1 MRLNNLKNL
10 NRLERHVQ
18 TMETLKFEELSLSKE
33 TEKAVAEMGFEE
45 ATPIQSAAI
54 PFILAGRDVIGQA
67 QTGTGKTASFG
78 IPIAEF
84 IDASSKKVQAL
95 VLCPTREL
103 AIQVAEEISQLIK
116 YKKGVHIVPIYGG
129 QSIDRQIRT
138 LKAGVQIIIA
148 TPGRM
153 IDHINRKTVNLDNV
167 KMIVLDEA
175 DEMLNMGFRDDI
187 EEILKSVPSEGRQTV
202 FFSATMP
209 PPIMQLT
216 KKYQKDPE
224 IVKVV
229 HKELTVPNI
238 DQFYFELRP
247 GMKLEVLTR
256 LLDIH
261 DPVLSLVFCNTKRAV
276 DDLVSHLQARG
287 YSAEGL
293 HGDLKQL
300 FRDRVMAKFRAGKIE
315 ILVAT
320 DVAARGIDVDDIDAV
335 FNYDMP
341 QDEEYYVHRIGRT
354 ARAGRKGAAFTFV
367 NGKEFY
373 KLRDIERYTKT
384 KIVKKEI
391 PTISDV
397 KEIRES
403 QQMTELKAS
412 ILKARENSVKVKP
425 IIERLLEEDFDTM
438 DIALGLMQQI
448 IDSVPELPK
457 QEEFKP
463 SSFDR
468 DDRGGD
474 RGRGG
479 DRRGNDRGGD
489 RGKWGDKKGR
499 DGGSKW
505 GDKKRDG
512 GRDSRGGDR
521 DRGSRDSRGGDDR
534 GNRDGY
540 NKSSF
545 DKGRGRDGD
554 RGRGDRDSRGSDGGR
569 SYNDPNMVRLFL
581 NGGKK
586 DNIQP
591 KDIVGAIAGETTVP
605 AKAIGEISMLDSF
618 SFVEVDKK
626 YSKDVVEQMKDKNI
640 KGVRVNLEVAKPKE
654 RR

>member
-1 MRLNNLKNL
+1 
-10 NRLERHVQ
+10 
-18 TMETLKFEELSLSKE
+18 METLKFEDLSLSKE
-33 TEKAVAEMGFEE
+33 TQKAVAEMGFEE

-54 PFILAGRDVIGQA
+54 PFILQGRDVIGQA

-103 AIQVAEEISQLIK
+103 AIQVSEEMSKLIK
-116 YKKGVHIVPIYGG
+116 YKKGVHITPIYGG

-216 KKYQKDPE
+216 KKYQQNPE

-238 DQFYFELRP
+238 DQFYYELRP

-256 LLDIH
+256 LLDIY
-261 DPVLSLVFCNTKRAV
+261 DPVLSIVFCNTKRAV
-276 DDLVSHLQARG
+276 DDLASHLQARG
-287 YSAEGL
+287 YAAEGL

-300 FRDRVMAKFRAGKIE
+300 FRDRVMAKFRSRKIE

-354 ARAGRKGAAFTFV
+354 ARAGRMGKAFTFV

-384 KIVKKEI
+384 KIVKKDI

-397 KEIRES
+397 KEIRDS
-403 QQMTELKAS
+403 QLMTEIRES
-412 ILKARENSVKVKP
+412 IEEMRANSGKVKP
-425 IIERLLEEDFDTM
+425 IIEKLMEEDFDTM
-438 DIALGLMQQI
+438 EIASGILNMVLKTQA
-448 IDSVPELPK
+448 ELPEK
-457 QEEFKP
+457 DELKNF
-463 SSFDR
+463 SNDR
-468 DDRGGD
+468 DDRRGNDRGDRRGND
-474 RGRGG
+474 RGRGRDG

-489 RGKWGDKKGR
+489 KKG
-499 DGGSKW
+499 KW

-512 GRDSRGGDR
+512 GRDFRGGDR
-521 DRGSRDSRGGDDR
+521 DRGGDDNR
-534 GNRDGY
+534 GNREGF

-554 RGRGDRDSRGSDGGR
+554 RGRGRDSDRKGGRDSRGDGR

-586 DNIQP
+586 DRIQP

-626 YSKDVVEQMKDKNI
+626 YSRDVIEQMKDKNI
-640 KGVRVNLEVAKPKE
+640 KGVTVNLEVAKPKDK
-654 RR
+654 R

>member
-1 MRLNNLKNL
+1 M
-10 NRLERHVQ
+10 Q
-18 TMETLKFEELSLSKE
+18 TLKFEELSLSKE
-33 TEKAVAEMGFEE
+33 TQKAIAEMGFEE

-54 PFILAGRDVIGQA
+54 PFILEGRDVIGQA

-84 IDASSKKVQAL
+84 IDAHSKKTQAL

-103 AIQVAEEISQLIK
+103 AIQVAEEMAKLIK
-116 YKKGVHIVPIYGG
+116 YKKGIHILPIYGG
-129 QSIDRQIRT
+129 QSIERQIRS

-153 IDHINRKTVNLDNV
+153 IDHINRKTADLSHV

-187 EEILKSVPSEGRQTV
+187 EEILKSIPEERQTI

-216 KKYQKDPE
+216 KKYQQEPE
-224 IVKVV
+224 LVKVV

-238 DQFYFELRP
+238 NQYFYELRNS
-247 GMKLEVLTR
+247 MKLEVLTR

-261 DPVLSLVFCNTKRAV
+261 NPVLSLVFCNTKRAV
-276 DDLVSHLQARG
+276 DELVSHLQARG
-287 YSAEGL
+287 YAAEGL
-293 HGDLKQL
+293 HGDMKQL
-300 FRDRVMAKFRAGKIE
+300 FRDRVMAKFRSGKIE

-354 ARAGRKGAAFTFV
+354 ARAGRKGQAFTFIS
-367 NGKEFY
+367 GKEFY

-384 KIVKKEI
+384 KIVKQDI

-397 KEIRES
+397 KEIRDTQMITEIKES
-403 QQMTELKAS
+403 IEEIRQDASKVRPLIEKLMNDEYDTIDIASGVLNMILKTQTELPEKDE
-412 ILKARENSVKVKP
+412 LKNFSSRD
-425 IIERLLEEDFDTM
+425 ERGE
-438 DIALGLMQQI
+438 G
-448 IDSVPELPK
+448 
-457 QEEFKP
+457 
-463 SSFDR
+463 R
-468 DDRGGD
+468 
-474 RGRGG
+474 RGG
-479 DRRGNDRGGD
+479 DRRDDRRDGKRGDRRDGKRGDKRDRNENRGNREGGNYSDRDERRDRRGDRGRDRDRGGD
-489 RGKWGDKKGR
+489 
-499 DGGSKW
+499 
-505 GDKKRDG
+505 
-512 GRDSRGGDR
+512 
-521 DRGSRDSRGGDDR
+521 
-534 GNRDGY
+534 Y
-540 NKSSF
+540 
-545 DKGRGRDGD
+545 
-554 RGRGDRDSRGSDGGR
+554 SRGSSSG
-569 SYNDPNMVRLFL
+569 NMVRLFF

-586 DNIQP
+586 DKIQP

-618 SFVEVDKK
+618 SFIEIEKK
-626 YSKDVVEQMKDKNI
+626 YSRDVIEQMNNKRI
-640 KGVRVNLEVAKPKE
+640 KGVNVNLEVAKPK
-654 RR
+654 R

>member
-1 MRLNNLKNL
+1 
-10 NRLERHVQ
+10 
-18 TMETLKFEELSLSKE
+18 METLKFEELSLSKE

-216 KKYQKDPE
+216 KKYQNNPE

-238 DQFYFELRP
+238 DQFFFELRP

-287 YSAEGL
+287 YAAEGL

-300 FRDRVMAKFRAGKIE
+300 FRDRVMAKFRSGKIE

-354 ARAGRKGAAFTFV
+354 ARAGRKGQAFTFV

-397 KEIRES
+397 KEIRET
-403 QQMTELKAS
+403 QLMTELKES

-438 DIALGLMQQI
+438 DIALGLMHQI
-448 IDSVPELPK
+448 LASVPEPPK

-474 RGRGG
+474 RRGNDRGRGG
-479 DRRGNDRGGD
+479 DRGRGRDDRGGD
-489 RGKWGDKKGR
+489 KKGKWGDKKKFGN
-499 DGGSKW
+499 D
-505 GDKKRDG
+505 
-512 GRDSRGGDR
+512 RDS
-521 DRGSRDSRGGDDR
+521 RGSRDSGGNRDRDDR

-554 RGRGDRDSRGSDGGR
+554 RGRGGDRDGGR

-626 YSKDVVEQMKDKNI
+626 YSRDVVEQMKDKRI
-640 KGVRVNLEVAKPKE
+640 KGVTVNLEVAKPKE

>member
-1 MRLNNLKNL
+1 
-10 NRLERHVQ
+10 
-18 TMETLKFEELSLSKE
+18 METLKFEELSLSKE
-33 TEKAVAEMGFEE
+33 TQKAVAEMGFEE

-54 PFILAGRDVIGQA
+54 PFILEGRDVIGQA

-103 AIQVAEEISQLIK
+103 AIQVSEEVSQLIK
-116 YKKGVHIVPIYGG
+116 YKKNVHITPIYGG

-153 IDHINRKTVNLDNV
+153 IDHINRKTVSLEHV
-167 KMIVLDEA
+167 KMVVLDEA

-187 EEILKSVPSEGRQTV
+187 EEILKSVPEERQTI

-216 KKYQKDPE
+216 KKYQKNPE

-238 DQFYFELRP
+238 DQFYYELRP

-261 DPVLSLVFCNTKRAV
+261 DPVLSIVFCNTKRAV

-287 YSAEGL
+287 YAAEGL

-300 FRDRVMAKFRAGKIE
+300 FRDRVMAKFRTGKIE

-354 ARAGRKGAAFTFV
+354 ARAGRKGKAFTFV
-367 NGKEFY
+367 SGKEFY

-384 KIVKKEI
+384 KIAKKDI

-397 KEIRES
+397 KEIRET
-403 QQMTELKAS
+403 QLLTEIKES
-412 ILKARENSVKVKP
+412 IEEIRLNSSKVKP
-425 IIERLLEEDFDTM
+425 IIERLMEEDFDTM
-438 DIALGLMQQI
+438 EIASGILSIVLKSQA
-448 IDSVPELPK
+448 ELPEK
-457 QEEFKP
+457 DELKNF
-463 SSFDR
+463 SNDR
-468 DDRGGD
+468 NDKDR
-474 RGRGG
+474 G
-479 DRRGNDRGGD
+479 DRRGNDRDGSRRGDKRDGKRGD
-489 RGKWGDKKGR
+489 R
-499 DGGSKW
+499 
-505 GDKKRDG
+505 KRDG
-512 GRDSRGGDR
+512 GRDRRDDNWGNREGRNENGRRDRFERGNDRGGE
-521 DRGSRDSRGGDDR
+521 RGR
-534 GNRDGY
+534 
-540 NKSSF
+540 
-545 DKGRGRDGD
+545 DKGRGGERNSSSG
-554 RGRGDRDSRGSDGGR
+554 
-569 SYNDPNMVRLFL
+569 NMVRLFL

-586 DNIQP
+586 DRIQP
-591 KDIVGAIAGETTVP
+591 KDIVGAIVGETTVP

-626 YSKDVVEQMKDKNI
+626 YSRDVIEQMKDKNI
-640 KGVRVNLEVAKPKE
+640 KGVSVNLEVAKPK
-654 RR
+654 R

>member
-1 MRLNNLKNL
+1 M
-10 NRLERHVQ
+10 Q
-18 TMETLKFEELSLSKE
+18 TLKFEELSLSKE
-33 TEKAVAEMGFEE
+33 TQKAIAEMGFEE

-54 PFILAGRDVIGQA
+54 PFILEGRDVIGQA

-84 IDASSKKVQAL
+84 IDAHSKKTQAL

-103 AIQVAEEISQLIK
+103 AIQVAEEMAKLIK
-116 YKKGVHIVPIYGG
+116 YKKGIHILPIYGG
-129 QSIDRQIRT
+129 QSIDRQIRS

-153 IDHINRKTVNLDNV
+153 IDHINRKTADLSHV

-187 EEILKSVPSEGRQTV
+187 EEILKSIPEERQTI

-216 KKYQKDPE
+216 KKYQQEPE
-224 IVKVV
+224 LVKVV

-238 DQFYFELRP
+238 NQYFYELRNS
-247 GMKLEVLTR
+247 MKLEVLTR

-261 DPVLSLVFCNTKRAV
+261 NPVLSLVFCNTKRAV
-276 DDLVSHLQARG
+276 DELVSHLQARG
-287 YSAEGL
+287 YAAEGL
-293 HGDLKQL
+293 HGDMKQL
-300 FRDRVMAKFRAGKIE
+300 FRDRVMAKFRSGKIE

-354 ARAGRKGAAFTFV
+354 ARAGRKGQAFTFIS
-367 NGKEFY
+367 GKEFY

-384 KIVKKEI
+384 KIVKQDI

-397 KEIRES
+397 KEIRDTQMITEIKES
-403 QQMTELKAS
+403 IEEIRQDASKVRPLIEKLMNDEYDTIDIASGVLNMILKTQTELPEKDE
-412 ILKARENSVKVKP
+412 LKNFSSRD
-425 IIERLLEEDFDTM
+425 ERGE
-438 DIALGLMQQI
+438 G
-448 IDSVPELPK
+448 
-457 QEEFKP
+457 
-463 SSFDR
+463 R
-468 DDRGGD
+468 
-474 RGRGG
+474 RGG
-479 DRRGNDRGGD
+479 DRRDDRRDGKRGDRRDGKRGDKRDRNENRGNREGANYGDRDGRRDGRSDRGRDRDRGGD
-489 RGKWGDKKGR
+489 H
-499 DGGSKW
+499 
-505 GDKKRDG
+505 
-512 GRDSRGGDR
+512 
-521 DRGSRDSRGGDDR
+521 
-534 GNRDGY
+534 
-540 NKSSF
+540 
-545 DKGRGRDGD
+545 
-554 RGRGDRDSRGSDGGR
+554 SRGSSSG
-569 SYNDPNMVRLFL
+569 NMVRLFF

-586 DNIQP
+586 DKIQP

-618 SFVEVDKK
+618 SFIEIEKK
-626 YSKDVVEQMKDKNI
+626 YSRDVIEQMNNKRI
-640 KGVRVNLEVAKPKE
+640 KGVNVNLEVAKPK
-654 RR
+654 R

>member
-1 MRLNNLKNL
+1 
-10 NRLERHVQ
+10 
-18 TMETLKFEELSLSKE
+18 METLKFEDLSLSKE
-33 TEKAVAEMGFEE
+33 TQKAVAEMGFEE

-54 PFILAGRDVIGQA
+54 PFILEGRDVIGQA

-103 AIQVAEEISQLIK
+103 AIQVAEEMAKLIK
-116 YKKGVHIVPIYGG
+116 YKKGVHITPIYGG

-153 IDHINRKTVNLDNV
+153 IDHINRKTVNLDHV

-187 EEILKSVPSEGRQTV
+187 EEILKSIPAEGRQTV

-216 KKYQKDPE
+216 KKYQNNPE

-238 DQFYFELRP
+238 DQFFFELRP

-261 DPVLSLVFCNTKRAV
+261 DPALSIVFCNTKRAV

-287 YSAEGL
+287 YAAEGL

-300 FRDRVMAKFRAGKIE
+300 FRDRVMAKFRTGKIE

-384 KIVKKEI
+384 KIIKKDI

-397 KEIRES
+397 KEIRET
-403 QQMTELKAS
+403 QLMTELKES
-412 ILKARENSVKVKP
+412 ILKARENNVKVKP

-438 DIALGLMQQI
+438 EIALGLMTQI
-448 IDSVPELPK
+448 LSTIPEPPK
-457 QEEFKP
+457 QEEFKQER
-463 SSFDR
+463 F
-468 DDRGGD
+468 DDRGERRGSD
-474 RGRGG
+474 RGRGRDG

-489 RGKWGDKKGR
+489 KKGKWGDKKR
-499 DGGSKW
+499 S
-505 GDKKRDG
+505 
-512 GRDSRGGDR
+512 GDR
-521 DRGSRDSRGGDDR
+521 DRNDRGDRENR
-534 GNRDGY
+534 GNREGY
-540 NKSSF
+540 NEGSF
-545 DKGRGRDGD
+545 DKGRGRDRDRSGRDGGRDKGRGRDDRRGND
-554 RGRGDRDSRGSDGGR
+554 RGDSR
-569 SYNDPNMVRLFL
+569 SYNDPNMVRLFF

-586 DNIQP
+586 DRIQP

-618 SFVEVDKK
+618 SFVEVEKK
-626 YSKDVVEQMKDKNI
+626 YSRDVIEQMKDKNI
-640 KGVRVNLEVAKPKE
+640 KGVSVNLEVAKPK
-654 RR
+654 R

>member
-1 MRLNNLKNL
+1 
-10 NRLERHVQ
+10 
-18 TMETLKFEELSLSKE
+18 METLKFEELSLSKE
-33 TEKAVAEMGFEE
+33 TQKAVAEMGFEE

-54 PFILAGRDVIGQA
+54 PFILEGRDVIGQA

-84 IDASSKKVQAL
+84 VDASSKKVQAL

-103 AIQVAEEISQLIK
+103 AIQVAEEMAKLIK
-116 YKKGVHIVPIYGG
+116 YKKGVHITPIYGG

-153 IDHINRKTVNLDNV
+153 IDHINRKTVNLDHV

-187 EEILKSVPSEGRQTV
+187 EEILKSVPEERQTV

-216 KKYQKDPE
+216 KKYQQSPE

-229 HKELTVPNI
+229 HKEMTVPNI
-238 DQFYFELRP
+238 DQFYFELRQ

-261 DPVLSLVFCNTKRAV
+261 DPALSIVFCNTKRAV

-287 YSAEGL
+287 YAAEGL

-300 FRDRVMAKFRAGKIE
+300 FRDRVMAKFRSGKIE

-341 QDEEYYVHRIGRT
+341 QDEEYYVHRVGRT

-384 KIVKKEI
+384 KITKKDI

-397 KEIRES
+397 KEIKET
-403 QQMTELKAS
+403 QLMTELKEA
-412 ILKARENSVKVKP
+412 IVKARENNVKVKP

-438 DIALGLMQQI
+438 EIAQGLMQQI
-448 IDSVPELPK
+448 LDSIPEAPK
-457 QEEFKP
+457 QEDFKP
-463 SSFDR
+463 ERSFD
-468 DDRGGD
+468 DR
-474 RGRGG
+474 G
-479 DRRGNDRGGD
+479 DRRGNDRG
-489 RGKWGDKKGR
+489 RGR
-499 DGGSKW
+499 DGRG
-505 GDKKRDG
+505 RDG
-512 GRDSRGGDR
+512 GRDRDRGGRDRDSKRGDRNDRGRDRNDRGRDRGDDWGNREGANERRRDGGRDR
-521 DRGSRDSRGGDDR
+521 DRGNDR
-534 GNRDGY
+534 
-540 NKSSF
+540 
-545 DKGRGRDGD
+545 GD
-554 RGRGDRDSRGSDGGR
+554 RGRGNDRGRDRDRGGDRGGNR
-569 SYNDPNMVRLFL
+569 GGGSGDPNMVRLFL

-586 DNIQP
+586 DKIQP

-626 YSKDVVEQMKDKNI
+626 FSRDVIEQMKNRKI
-640 KGVRVNLEVAKPKE
+640 KGVSVNLEVAKPKE

>member
-1 MRLNNLKNL
+1 
-10 NRLERHVQ
+10 
-18 TMETLKFEELSLSKE
+18 METLKFDELSLSKE
-33 TEKAVAEMGFEE
+33 TQKAITEMGFEE

-54 PFILAGRDVIGQA
+54 PFILEGRDVIGQA

-84 IDASSKKVQAL
+84 IDGSSKKVQAL

-103 AIQVAEEISQLIK
+103 AIQVAEEMAKLIK
-116 YKKGVHIVPIYGG
+116 YKKGIHILPIYGG
-129 QSIDRQIRT
+129 QSIDRQIRA
-138 LKAGVQIIIA
+138 LKSGVQIIIA

-153 IDHINRKTVNLDNV
+153 IDHINRKTADLSNV

-175 DEMLNMGFRDDI
+175 DEMLNMGFREDI
-187 EEILKSVPSEGRQTV
+187 EEILKSIPEERQTV

-216 KKYQKDPE
+216 KKYQQDPE

-238 DQFYFELRP
+238 NQYFYELRQ

-261 DPVLSLVFCNTKRAV
+261 NPVLSLVFCNTKRAV

-287 YSAEGL
+287 YAAEGL
-293 HGDLKQL
+293 HGDMKQL
-300 FRDRVMAKFRAGKIE
+300 FRDRVMAKFRSGKIE

-354 ARAGRKGAAFTFV
+354 ARAGRKGQAFTFIS
-367 NGKEFY
+367 GKEFY

-384 KIVKKEI
+384 KIVKQDI

-397 KEIRES
+397 KEIRDT
-403 QQMTELKAS
+403 QMMTEIKESIEEIRLDAS
-412 ILKARENSVKVKP
+412 KVRPLIDK
-425 IIERLLEEDFDTM
+425 LLTDEYDTM
-438 DIALGLMQQI
+438 DIAAGVLNMILKTQA
-448 IDSVPELPK
+448 ELPEK
-457 QEEFKP
+457 DELKDFPKG
-463 SSFDR
+463 DRRDRDGGDRRDNRRDDRRGDRGGDRRDGGRR

-474 RGRGG
+474 RRDGKRG
-479 DRRGNDRGGD
+479 DRR
-489 RGKWGDKKGR
+489 
-499 DGGSKW
+499 
-505 GDKKRDG
+505 
-512 GRDSRGGDR
+512 DR
-521 DRGSRDSRGGDDR
+521 DRNENR
-534 GNRDGY
+534 GNREGGNYADRGDRRDRRD
-540 NKSSF
+540 
-545 DKGRGRDGD
+545 DKGRGSD
-554 RGRGDRDSRGSDGGR
+554 RGGR
-569 SYNDPNMVRLFL
+569 PTSGNMVRLFF

-586 DNIQP
+586 DKIQP
-591 KDIVGAIAGETTVP
+591 KDIVGAIAGETTIP

-618 SFVEVDKK
+618 SFIEIEKK
-626 YSKDVVEQMKDKNI
+626 YSNDVIEQMNNKRI
-640 KGVRVNLEVAKPKE
+640 KGVNVNLEVAKPK
-654 RR
+654 R